1 MLPFFTIAM
10 KERSPQAI
18 QNEQIETALRNQ
30 GYRTIADLLYKVRAT
45 GGGMTG
51 ASELGEIARELETLE
66 EPPGRFDKRL
76 RNALYDQS
84 FLKAVFERYI
94 EERRKKLRDG
104 LRVNEGKVRKLE
116 QILATLFPES

>member
-1 MLPFFTIAM
+1 M

-30 GYRTIADLLYKVRAT
+30 GFRTIADLLYKVRAA
-45 GGGMTG
+45 GGGMMG
-51 ASELGEIARELETLE
+51 ASELGKIAKELEMLE

-76 RNALYDQS
+76 RNALYDQA

-94 EERRKKLRDG
+94 EERRKRLRDG
-104 LRVNEGKVRKLE
+104 SQVNERKIRNLE
-116 QILATLFPES
+116 QILVTLFPEL